1 MVCQLDTPL
10 ELSRS
15 LYTSQEIAPGVSYTR
30 RVDLSNLPHWE
41 QLATLHGTGA
51 DRYYDLERLVA
62 GGTLMGAEEEEALAR
77 ATDGRGVAGLDVLH
91 LQCHLGCDAITLAR
105 RGARVTGVDFS
116 PTALSRLRDLAER
129 CGVEV
134 ATVEADA
141 RALPASLD
149 KTFDLVYASIG
160 ALCWID
166 DLDAWMGGAARV
178 LRPGGTLVLVELHPL
193 HTMVDRVEPLVVDF
207 PYGFDGPHV
216 FSGTGSYANRDA
228 DVAWTITQFAHS
240 LGEVVTAA
248 HDAGLWTRSLVE
260 HTAMSFDPRG
270 LDGTALEDDGRFRLR
285 LGLGPETPEG
295 RAPAFPMPVL
305 YSLIAT
311 SRP

>member
-1 MVCQLDTPL
+1 MD
-10 ELSRS
+10 R
-15 LYTSQEIAPGVSYTR
+15 
-30 RVDLSNLPHWE
+30 SNLSHWE

-51 DRYYDLERLVA
+51 DRYYDLDRLIA
-62 GGTLMGAEEEEALAR
+62 GGSLMGAEGEEALLR
-77 ATDGRGVAGLDVLH
+77 ATGGRGVAGLDVLH

-105 RGARVTGVDFS
+105 SGAQVTGVDFS
-116 PTALSRLRDLAER
+116 PTALARLRDLAER

-134 ATVEADA
+134 TAIEADA
-141 RALPASLD
+141 RALPTELD
-149 KTFDLVYASIG
+149 GAFDLVYATIG
-160 ALCWID
+160 VLCWID
-166 DLDAWMGGAARV
+166 DLDAWMRGVARV
-178 LRPGGTLVLVELHPL
+178 LRPGGGLVLVELHPL
-193 HTMVDRVEPLVVDF
+193 HTMIDRVDPLVVDF

-228 DVAWTITQFAHS
+228 DVSWTTTQFAHS

-248 HDAGLWTRSLVE
+248 HDAGLWTTSLVE

-270 LDGTALEDDGRFRLR
+270 LDEPAIEDDGRFRLR
-285 LGLGPETPEG
+285 LGSGPATPEG
-295 RAPAFPMPVL
+295 RAPAYPMPVL